1 MQHQKNTFWVSKD
14 LIITYFTLYHLRMK
28 IVFMVLFV
36 CLSSFTTYNAT
47 NKFDALSELEI
58 VRLTDHV
65 SEIKSII
72 NSDHKYNTKIAFL
85 VDMKIK
91 SGKNRFFVYDLQNN
105 TIIDQG
111 LVAHGS
117 GSETGVRGDLKFS
130 NEPNSN
136 CTSLGRYSVEKS
148 YKGIFGKAFRLNGLD
163 ETNNNALKR
172 AIVLHQ
178 YSAVPYD
185 EQDYYISNSH
195 GCPMVNEVFFK
206 RLEKVIESSN
216 SKIMMYVYY

>member
-1 MQHQKNTFWVSKD
+1 
-14 LIITYFTLYHLRMK
+14 MK
-28 IVFMVLFV
+28 IIFV
-36 CLSSFTTYNAT
+36 ALLISLSSFTSYRAAD
-47 NKFDALSELEI
+47 KKEILSELEF

-65 SEIKSII
+65 NEIKALAKSG
-72 NSDHKYNTKIAFL
+72 KYNNKIAFL

-91 SGKNRFFVYDLQNN
+91 SGKNRFFVYDLQNDK
-105 TIIDQG
+105 ILDQG

-117 GSETGVRGDLKFS
+117 GSETAVRGDLKFS

-136 CTSLGRYSVEKS
+136 CTSLGRYSVDKS
-148 YKGIFGKAFRLNGLD
+148 YKGIFGKAFRLSGLD

-185 EQDYYISNSH
+185 EQDYYIANSH
-195 GCPMVNEVFFK
+195 GCPMVNEIFFK
-206 RLEKVIESSN
+206 RLEKIIDSSS
-216 SKIMMYVYY
+216 SKIMLYVYY